1 MHIEARLPRRC
12 LRRQGEDEGFTL
24 IELLVVLLVIGVLLA
39 IAIPTF
45 LSTTKDANNT
55 AAQSN
60 LQTANTASTGYY
72 TQANQT
78 YSNIAAGG
86 LSSGLG
92 GVGGGVSAISG
103 QDNGMTFVSGPSSR
117 GERHLAVDRQQHLGR
132 HGLLLTGQQGLL
144 VPHRPQGAELDG
156 MGRPQHR
163 HLLLRRHGRRLQ
175 CLSGFRDGTWYRLDT
190 SDGRLSGRMRPLAAT
205 TRL

>member
-92 GVGGGVSAISG
+92 GVGGGVSAISE
-103 QDNGMTFVSGPSSR
+103 QDNGVTFVSGPST
-117 GERHLAVDRQQHLGR
+117 AVNVISLWTDNSTSIVMASYSPGTKDCWYLIDLKAPSSTVWG
-132 HGLLLTGQQGLL
+132 GLSTGTYYSVDTDVASSACQASGTA
-144 VPHRPQGAELDG
+144 PGTASTPQTGGYPAG
-156 MGRPQHR
+156 
-163 HLLLRRHGRRLQ
+163 
-175 CLSGFRDGTWYRLDT
+175 
-190 SDGRLSGRMRPLAAT
+190 
-205 TRL
+205 

>member
-103 QDNGMTFVSGPSSR
+103 QDNGMTFVSGPSS
-117 GERHLAVDRQQHLGR
+117 AVNVISLWTDNSTSVVMASYSPGSKDCWYLIDLKAPSSTVWG
-132 HGLLLTGQQGLL
+132 GLSTGTYYSVDTDVASSACQASGTA
-144 VPHRPQGAELDG
+144 PGTASTPQTGGYPAG
-156 MGRPQHR
+156 
-163 HLLLRRHGRRLQ
+163 
-175 CLSGFRDGTWYRLDT
+175 
-190 SDGRLSGRMRPLAAT
+190 
-205 TRL
+205 